1 MARTKK
7 AAAST
12 AAEKTVKAV
21 AETVKNETVTA
32 EPVKEEAPKAKTAKA
47 EITKKPAAK
56 KTAAKPAKK
65 AVNSNVYVQFNNSE
79 AHTCELVAKAISD
92 SGVEAPDNVDV
103 YVRPEI
109 NKVYYVIDG
118 NKFGDFELF

>member
-7 AAAST
+7 ASAST
-12 AAEKTVKAV
+12 TAEKTVKAV